1 MGMRRSAIGRPSTSS
16 GRTGSSLVV
25 SPAAI
30 AARIRRDPAV
40 AVAVLSLWLLLAL
53 FVVYPLAMLLARMLI
68 DHGSFTTAG
77 LTAVLTER
85 HQIHA
90 FWNSLLL
97 GLLVGI
103 LGTLLGFLF
112 AFTAARGRL
121 PRALRT
127 VIDASVLL
135 PLVSPPF
142 TTAIAMI
149 FSFGPR
155 GLISYELLGLKG
167 YTVYGLTSTLF
178 SEAVTYF
185 PIAYLTLRPILAA
198 IDSNIEGMALSLG
211 ASRWRVFRTVTLPLT
226 IPGLANAFLLLFAA
240 SLADF
245 ATPLI
250 LAGNSFPVL
259 PTQAFLQIT
268 GLFDLRGGAVLSF
281 VLLVPALI
289 VFLLQRYWVS
299 RRYYVTV
306 TGKGAGQVPFA
317 SVSPSARNVLLLA
330 CALITLVIVYFYAL
344 LLYASIVVALGANH
358 TFTLQHYRVIF
369 TDGLKAIHDTLII
382 AGFAMPLGG
391 LYGILLGYLVAKKSF
406 AGRRS
411 MELVSMINYALPGTI
426 VGIAYLIAFND
437 QPFLLTGTALIIVAC
452 YIFRYGPT
460 GIRATVALLQQIDK
474 SLEEASQGLGA
485 GSGTTFRRITLPLIL
500 PAFFAGLGVV
510 FIRSMTAIS
519 ATIFLVSI
527 SWTLIT
533 VKILENITELSLGPA
548 AAFSVLVVAIVFVVI
563 ALIGRLLR
571 VFRAPGAVAM
581 TSLLGG

>member
-1 MGMRRSAIGRPSTSS
+1 MTPADVAAAPHAH
-16 GRTGSSLVV
+16 
-25 SPAAI
+25 AAI
-30 AARIRRDPAV
+30 KPHRDTATAV
-40 AVAVLSLWLLLAL
+40 TVLSLWLLLGL
-53 FVVYPLAMLLARMLI
+53 FVVYPLAMLIARMLV
-68 DHGSFTTAG
+68 DHGTVTASG
-77 LTAVLTER
+77 VVAVLTDR
-85 HQIHA
+85 HQVRA

-97 GLLVGI
+97 ASLVG
-103 LGTLLGFLF
+103 LVGTAFGFLF
-112 AFTAARGRL
+112 AFAAARGRL
-121 PRALRT
+121 PRA
-127 VIDASVLL
+127 VIGAIDAAVLL

-155 GLISYELLGLKG
+155 GLITYDLLGLKG
-167 YTVYGLTSTLF
+167 VTVYGLTSTMF
-178 SEAVTYF
+178 SEVLTYF

-198 IDSNIEGMALSLG
+198 IDSNIEGMAFSLG
-211 ASRWRVFRTVTLPLT
+211 ASRWRVFRTVTLPLA

-250 LAGNSFPVL
+250 LAGNNFPVL
-259 PTQAFLQIT
+259 PTQAYLQIT
-268 GLFDLRGGAVLSF
+268 GMFDLRGGAALSF

-289 VFLLQRYWVS
+289 VFVLQRYWVS
-299 RRYYVTV
+299 RRFYVTI
-306 TGKGAGQVPFA
+306 TGKGAGQTPFD
-317 SVSPSARNVLLLA
+317 SISPGVRRLLLGA
-330 CALITLVIVYFYAL
+330 CVLVAVVIVYFYAL
-344 LLYASIVVALGANH
+344 LLYASLVVALGANH
-358 TFTLQHYRVIF
+358 AFTLQHYRVIF
-369 TDGLKAIHDTLII
+369 TEGVKAIRDTLII
-382 AGFAMPLGG
+382 AGIAMPLGG
-391 LYGILLGYLVAKKSF
+391 LYGILLGYLVTKKTF
-406 AGRRS
+406 AGRRT
-411 MELVSMINYALPGTI
+411 MELLSMINYALPGTI
-426 VGIAYLIAFND
+426 VGIAYLVAFNE
-437 QPFLLTGTALIIVAC
+437 PPLELTGTALIIVAC
-452 YIFRYGPT
+452 YVFRYGPT
-460 GIRATVALLQQIDK
+460 GIRATVALLQQIDR

-527 SWTLIT
+527 GWTLIT

-571 VFRAPGAVAM
+571 LFRAPGAMPM

>member
-1 MGMRRSAIGRPSTSS
+1 VTPSAAATAP
-16 GRTGSSLVV
+16 RTPG
-25 SPAAI
+25 AH
-30 AARIRRDPAV
+30 RDPVV
-40 AVAVLSLWLLLAL
+40 AGTAFVLWALLAL
-53 FVVYPLAMLLARMLI
+53 FVVYPLVMLLGRVVYDQGQFSL
-68 DHGSFTTAG
+68 AG
-77 LTAVLTER
+77 LVTILADR
-85 HQIHA
+85 HQIRA

-97 GLLVGI
+97 ATLVGLI
-103 LGTLLGFLF
+103 GTVVGFIF

-121 PRALRT
+121 PRWLLG
-127 VIDASVLL
+127 VMDASVLL

-155 GLISYELLGLKG
+155 GLITYDLLGLKG
-167 YTVYGLTSTLF
+167 VTVYGLTSTMF
-178 SEAVTYF
+178 SEVITYF
-185 PIAYLTLRPILAA
+185 PIAYLTLRPILAG

-211 ASRWRVFRTVTLPLT
+211 ASRWRVFRTVTLPLS

-250 LAGNSFPVL
+250 LAGNQFPVL

-268 GLFDLRGGAVLSF
+268 GMFDLRGGAALSF
-281 VLLVPALI
+281 VLLVPALA

-306 TGKGAGQVPFA
+306 TGKGAGVAPFD
-317 SVSPSARNVLLLA
+317 SVSPAVRNALLA
-330 CALITLVIVYFYAL
+330 LCALIALSIAYFYAL
-344 LLYASIVVALGANH
+344 LLYASLVMALGANH
-358 TFTLQHYRVIF
+358 AFTLQHYRVIF
-369 TDGLKAIHDTLII
+369 TEGVKAIRDTLVI

-391 LYGILLGYLVAKKSF
+391 LYGILLGYLVTKKQF
-406 AGRRS
+406 IGRRS
-411 MELVSMINYALPGTI
+411 MELVSMVNYALPGTI

-437 QPFLLTGTALIIVAC
+437 PPIELTGTALIIVAC

-460 GIRATVALLQQIDK
+460 GIRATVALLSQIDK

-485 GSGTTFRRITLPLIL
+485 GSGTTFRRVTLPLIL

-519 ATIFLVSI
+519 ATIFLVSV
-527 SWTLIT
+527 SWTLVT

-548 AAFSVLVVAIVFVVI
+548 AAFSVLVCVIVFIVI
-563 ALIGRLLR
+563 AIIGRLLR
-571 VFRAPGAVAM
+571 VFRAPGAPSV
-581 TSLLGG
+581 TSMLGG